1 MPDQD
6 PVSAFRAL
14 KGQRKIVCLTAYTAP
29 MAAALDPH
37 CDLLLVGD
45 SLAMVV
51 YGMDNTRDIDLDTMI
66 RHGKAVMRQREKA
79 LVVIDLPAG
88 SYEDSPQQALASARR
103 VIDQTGAHG
112 VKLEGG
118 VAMQAHVQAIC
129 SSGIP
134 VMGHIGLLPQHA
146 ASVKK
151 FRITGKTDEEAAQL
165 MRDCEALAE
174 AGVFS
179 IVMEGMI
186 EPVASA
192 VAAACPVPSIGIGA
206 SPNCDGQILVTE
218 DMLGMFD
225 AYIPKFVRK
234 FATLQPDITAAAIAY
249 NQAVIA
255 GDFPKADHLYY
266 LEGEKKT

>member
-1 MPDQD
+1 
-6 PVSAFRAL
+6 
-14 KGQRKIVCLTAYTAP
+14 
-29 MAAALDPH
+29 
-37 CDLLLVGD
+37 
-45 SLAMVV
+45 
-51 YGMDNTRDIDLDTMI
+51 
-66 RHGKAVMRQREKA
+66 
-79 LVVIDLPAG
+79 
-88 SYEDSPQQALASARR
+88 
-103 VIDQTGAHG
+103 
-112 VKLEGG
+112 
-118 VAMQAHVQAIC
+118 
-129 SSGIP
+129 
-134 VMGHIGLLPQHA
+134 
-146 ASVKK
+146 
-151 FRITGKTDEEAAQL
+151 

-192 VAAACPVPSIGIGA
+192 VAAACLVPSIGIGA

-249 NQAVIA
+249 QQAVIS
-255 GDFPKADHLYY
+255 GDFPEADHLYY

>member
-29 MAAALDPH
+29 MAAALDQH

-66 RHGKAVMRQREKA
+66 RHGKAVMRRQENA
-79 LVVIDLPAG
+79 LVAIDLPAG

-103 VIDQTGAHG
+103 VINETGAHG

-118 VAMQAHVQAIC
+118 VAIQAQVEAITGA
-129 SSGIP
+129 GIA

-146 ASVKK
+146 ESVRQ

-165 MRDCEALAE
+165 MRDCEALIK
-174 AGVFS
+174 AGVFG
-179 IVMEGMI
+179 IVMEGI
-186 EPVASA
+186 VEPVASV
-192 VAAACPVPSIGIGA
+192 VAAACQVPSIGIGA

-234 FATLQPDITAAAIAY
+234 FATLQPDITAAAMAY

-255 GDFPKADHLYY
+255 GDFPEADHLYY
-266 LEGEKKT
+266 PGGEKKT